1 MAGVD
6 KIRVLIVD
14 DIAETREN
22 LKRMLQF
29 DQSIEVVAVAR
40 TGKEAIEITQQLK
53 PDVVIMDINMPD
65 MDGIQATE
73 MMRKRAPYTQVV
85 ILSVQNDPGY
95 MRQAMLAGARDFL
108 SKPPMID
115 ELTSAIRRAGAMA
128 QDEKSKSTSFI
139 PAGSS
144 GGQAQ
149 SIGPYVDSGKIIVV
163 YGPKGGS
170 GVTTIATNLALTLN
184 TPERKVA
191 LVDGN
196 LQYGDVA
203 IFLNEQSKN
212 NVMDL
217 TSRVEELD
225 PEVVKDVMINHGVSG
240 MHFLAAP
247 PSPELA
253 ESIKGEDFGKLLQYL
268 KRLYPYVVVDTAS
281 YLSDGVQGAIDVM
294 DAMVLVTTQEIPAIK
309 SSNLFLN
316 LADKVG
322 IRRDRIIFVMNCY
335 NPQIAITPEKVKE
348 SLRQEV
354 VLSIPEDERTVLNAV
369 NKGTPF
375 VIDNKAAPVAKKIQE
390 LATIVVEKLAKQ
402 EPDEVVK
409 KK

>member
-1 MAGVD
+1 MAGLE

-40 TGKEAIEITQQLK
+40 TGKEAIEVTQQLK

-73 MMRKRAPYTQVV
+73 MMRKKAPFTQVV

-115 ELTSAIRRAGAMA
+115 ELTSAIRRAGTMA
-128 QDEKSKSTSFI
+128 QDERSKSTSFI
-139 PAGSS
+139 PAGTA

-149 SIGPYVDSGKIIVV
+149 TMGTYVDSGRVIIV

-217 TSRVEELD
+217 TSRVDELD
-225 PEVVKDVMINHGVSG
+225 PEVVKDVMITHAASG

-253 ESIKGEDFGKLLQYL
+253 ESIKGEEFGKLLQYL
-268 KRLYPYVVVDTAS
+268 RRLYPFVVVDTAS

-309 SSNLFLN
+309 NSNLFLN

-322 IRRDRIIFVMNCY
+322 IRRDRILFVMNCY

-354 VLSIPEDERTVLNAV
+354 VLTIPEDERTVLNAV

-390 LATIVVEKLAKQ
+390 LASLVIERMAKL

>member
-1 MAGVD
+1 
-6 KIRVLIVD
+6 
-14 DIAETREN
+14 
-22 LKRMLQF
+22 
-29 DQSIEVVAVAR
+29 
-40 TGKEAIEITQQLK
+40 
-53 PDVVIMDINMPD
+53 
-65 MDGIQATE
+65 
-73 MMRKRAPYTQVV
+73 
-85 ILSVQNDPGY
+85 
-95 MRQAMLAGARDFL
+95 
-108 SKPPMID
+108 
-115 ELTSAIRRAGAMA
+115 MA
-128 QDEKSKSTSFI
+128 QDEKSKSTSFM
-139 PAGSS
+139 PS
-144 GGQAQ
+144 GGIGGQ
-149 SIGPYVDSGKIIVV
+149 SQSTGSYIESGRIIVV

-196 LQYGDVA
+196 LQFGDVA

-212 NVMDL
+212 TVMDL
-217 TSRVEELD
+217 TTRVEELD
-225 PEVVKDVMINHGVSG
+225 PEVVKDVMITHLASG

-247 PSPELA
+247 PSPEMA
-253 ESIKGEDFGKLLQYL
+253 EQIKGEDFGKLLQYL
-268 KRLYPYVVVDTAS
+268 RRLYPYVVVDTSS

-309 SSNLFLN
+309 NANLFLN

-322 IRRDRIIFVMNCY
+322 IHRNRILFVMNCY

-354 VLSIPEDERTVLNAV
+354 VLTIPEDERTVLNAL

-375 VIDNKAAPVAKKIQE
+375 VIDNKASPVAKKIQE
-390 LATIVVEKLAKQ
+390 LANLVAERIAKL
-402 EPDEVVK
+402 EPDEIVK

>member
-1 MAGVD
+1 MAGLE

-40 TGKEAIEITQQLK
+40 TGKEAIEVTQQLK

-73 MMRKRAPYTQVV
+73 MMRKKAPFTQVV

-115 ELTSAIRRAGAMA
+115 ELTSAIRRAGTMA
-128 QDEKSKSTSFI
+128 QDERSKSSSFI
-139 PAGSS
+139 PAGNS
-144 GGQAQ
+144 GGQQ
-149 SIGPYVDSGKIIVV
+149 QTQGTYVGTGRIIVV

-184 TPERKVA
+184 TPERKVC

-225 PEVVKDVMINHGVSG
+225 PEVVKDVMITHASSG

-253 ESIKGEDFGKLLQYL
+253 ESIKGEDFGKLLQFL
-268 KRLYPYVVVDTAS
+268 KRIYPYVIVDTAS

-309 SSNLFLN
+309 NSNLFLN

-354 VLSIPEDERTVLNAV
+354 VLTIPEDERTVLNAV

-375 VIDNKAAPVAKKIQE
+375 VLDNKAAPVAKKIQE
-390 LATIVVEKLAKQ
+390 LANLVSERMAKL

>member
-1 MAGVD
+1 MAGTD

-149 SIGPYVDSGKIIVV
+149 SMGPYVDSGKIIVV

-225 PEVVKDVMINHGVSG
+225 PEVVKDVMINHVASG

-268 KRLYPYVVVDTAS
+268 RRLYPYVVVDTAS

-354 VLSIPEDERTVLNAV
+354 VLTIPEDERTVLNAV

>member
-1 MAGVD
+1 MVGAD

-149 SIGPYVDSGKIIVV
+149 SMGPYVDSGKIIVV

-225 PEVVKDVMINHGVSG
+225 PEVVKDVMINHVASG

-354 VLSIPEDERTVLNAV
+354 VLTIPEDERTVLNAV

>member
-1 MAGVD
+1 M
-6 KIRVLIVD
+6 
-14 DIAETREN
+14 
-22 LKRMLQF
+22 
-29 DQSIEVVAVAR
+29 
-40 TGKEAIEITQQLK
+40 
-53 PDVVIMDINMPD
+53 
-65 MDGIQATE
+65 
-73 MMRKRAPYTQVV
+73 
-85 ILSVQNDPGY
+85 
-95 MRQAMLAGARDFL
+95 
-108 SKPPMID
+108 
-115 ELTSAIRRAGAMA
+115 
-128 QDEKSKSTSFI
+128 
-139 PAGSS
+139 
-144 GGQAQ
+144 
-149 SIGPYVDSGKIIVV
+149 
-163 YGPKGGS
+163 
-170 GVTTIATNLALTLN
+170 TTIATNLALTLN
-184 TPERKVA
+184 TPERKVC

-225 PEVVKDVMINHGVSG
+225 PDVVKDVMITHASSG

-253 ESIKGEDFGKLLQYL
+253 ESIKGEDFGKLLQFL
-268 KRLYPYVVVDTAS
+268 KRIYPYVIVDTAS

-309 SSNLFLN
+309 NSNLFLN

-354 VLSIPEDERTVLNAV
+354 VLTIPEDERTVLNAV

-375 VIDNKAAPVAKKIQE
+375 VLDNKAAPVAKKIQE
-390 LATIVVEKLAKQ
+390 LANLVSERMAKL